1 MRWRQSEGDDQ
12 VPCDL
17 RDRGVPCGQ
26 RLDPD
31 GALREVDQPSSGG
44 AMIDFWND
52 AEWDKVLR
60 HRKQAYREGVRD
72 GVACG
77 AVLVTV
83 FAYIWC
89 YFGGMK

>member
-1 MRWRQSEGDDQ
+1 
-12 VPCDL
+12 
-17 RDRGVPCGQ
+17 
-26 RLDPD
+26 
-31 GALREVDQPSSGG
+31 
-44 AMIDFWND
+44 MIDFWND

>member
-1 MRWRQSEGDDQ
+1 
-12 VPCDL
+12 
-17 RDRGVPCGQ
+17 
-26 RLDPD
+26 
-31 GALREVDQPSSGG
+31 
-44 AMIDFWND
+44 MIDFWDNE
-52 AEWDKVLR
+52 EWDKVLR

-89 YFGGMK
+89 YFGGTT